1 MSGRIDDT
9 NKRLD
14 DARDG
19 LTQRMDTLH
28 ADLVGRMDSNNERI
42 DRFFLTA
49 ATKEAQ
55 AKIERRLTYL
65 EREMGDIRQ
74 RVAA

>member
-1 MSGRIDDT
+1 
-9 NKRLD
+9 
-14 DARDG
+14 
-19 LTQRMDTLH
+19 
-28 ADLVGRMDSNNERI
+28 MDSNNERI

-65 EREMGDIRQ
+65 EGEMGDIRQ
-74 RVAA
+74 RVAG